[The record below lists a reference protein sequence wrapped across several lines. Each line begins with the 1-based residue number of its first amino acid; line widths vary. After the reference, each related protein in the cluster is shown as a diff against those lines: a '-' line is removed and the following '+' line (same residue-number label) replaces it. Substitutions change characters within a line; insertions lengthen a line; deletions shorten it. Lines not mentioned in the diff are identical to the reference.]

1 MSICVLSAGD
11 QVNYPNPRDVHGDLK
26 LICKDRWIKRYPS
39 GRYFIRYLYSNMLE
53 VLAAEMWKNID
64 SDLDNVVMIDGAEG
78 SGKSS
83 LAYALA
89 TAFDPSFDMSKS
101 YALNLKDL
109 ITLIHDNESPAGAIF
124 WLDEASVIAGNR
136 DWMMSDNKTFVKILE
151 MFRSRRWVL
160 LMCMPDASRSDVYLR
175 ENRIRYRLHT
185 EWLEWEKSPEKQR
198 GYFLLTRIDYKA
210 TTGFRPSKEIG
221 YGTFGP
227 MKKDVAEKYM
237 LIKTETQNGFLE
249 EVYEKKTRKGKE
261 DMTAAA
267 NRRMMLHMKE
277 QGLTTSQ
284 IANISGMAEQTVS
297 NSITKA
303 RKEREKNEE

>member
-1 MSICVLSAGD
+1 MSIKVLSTGD
-11 QVNYPNPRDVHGDLK
+11 TVNYPNPRDVHGDLK

-39 GRYFIRYLYSNMLE
+39 GKYYIRYLYGNMLE
-53 VLAAEMWKNID
+53 VLATEMWRNID

-89 TAFDPSFDMSKS
+89 TTFNPDFDMAVS

-109 ITLIHDNESPAGAIF
+109 ISLIHDRESPPGTIF

-136 DWMMSDNKTFVKILE
+136 DWMLNDNKTFIKILE

-160 LMCMPDASRSDVYLR
+160 IMCMPDGDRSDVYLR

-185 EWLEWEKSPEKQR
+185 EWLEWDKSPEKKR

-210 TTGFRPSKEIG
+210 TSGFRPSREIG
-221 YGTFGP
+221 YGTFPP
-227 MKKDVAEKYM
+227 MRKEISEQYM
-237 LIKTETQNGFLE
+237 RIKTETQNTFLE
-249 EVYEKKTRKGKE
+249 EVYERKTRKGKE
-261 DMTAAA
+261 DQTAQA
-267 NRRMMLHMKE
+267 NRRMMLHFRE
-277 QGLTTSQ
+277 QGLSTAEISR
-284 IANISGMAEQTVS
+284 ISGMAEQTVL
-297 NSITKA
+297 NSISKA
-303 RKEREKNEE
+303 RKERAGYD